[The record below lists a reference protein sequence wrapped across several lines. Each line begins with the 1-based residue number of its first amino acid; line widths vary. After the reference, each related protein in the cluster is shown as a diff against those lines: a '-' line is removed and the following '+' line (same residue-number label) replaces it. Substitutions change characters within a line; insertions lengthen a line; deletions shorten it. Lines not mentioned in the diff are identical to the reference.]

1 MFKAKLY
8 VIYQYIL
15 GFSEINLVL
24 NWKTIK
30 AYDRLISRVII
41 AFFKVILIKPI
52 IFFFMS
58 VK

>member
-1 MFKAKLY
+1 MSKAKLY

-52 IFFFMS
+52 IFSFS
-58 VK
+58 CL